1 MKIITSIFLMLV
13 VLSIGC
19 FDGDRGILTELLV
32 EPAAAPPVQVLEPLS
47 AEIAVGTGRELV
59 MSPIPV
65 AIEDQLYGRSW
76 EDALDRLA
84 ETLRIPEVK
93 PDAVEHFCD
102 VDVHRRVFYDKYID
116 AGGIAIIGPSDR
128 TSNAGSLYSLGVA
141 DEFLYAAREIILTM
155 TSEMPALREV
165 LSLGHEFGF
174 RYVLIG
180 ADWSMDVNMPREL
193 RPHSN
198 YAGYFTGIGRGW
210 LAAGGIYFRFNRFNN
225 VEEIFNSS
233 TVVHEMAHAIDEAF
247 DQHPHLF
254 PDWGTRLK
262 TAYTLAYQNALQG
275 KGYFDPG
282 DDALTNEQ
290 EYWAV
295 GAKVW
300 FTGSA
305 AWYTESDVGDRNYD
319 VRRAEMRAELLEQDP
334 LLYALL
340 DEVFPV
346 ANFPQAIRIMEVD

>member
-1 MKIITSIFLMLV
+1 MKIITFFFLMLV

-59 MSPIPV
+59 LSPIPV
-65 AIEDQLYGRSW
+65 AIEEQLYGRSW
-76 EDALDRLA
+76 EDALDILA

-93 PDAVEHFCD
+93 PGTVELVSCD
-102 VDVHRRVFYDKYID
+102 EDVHRRMFYDKYID

-128 TSNAGSLYSLGVA
+128 TSNLGVA

-180 ADWSMDVNMPREL
+180 ADWPMDVNMPREL
-193 RPHSN
+193 RLHAN
-198 YAGYFTGIGRGW
+198 YAGFFTGIGRGVM
-210 LAAGGIYFRFNRFNN
+210 AAGGIYFRFNRFNN
-225 VEEIFNSS
+225 VEEIFGSY

-275 KGYFDPG
+275 KGYFDNP
-282 DDALTNEQ
+282 DLYALMNEK

-295 GAKVW
+295 GASEW
-300 FTGSA
+300 FN
-305 AWYTESDVGDRNYD
+305 DIHGDNLNEELQ
-319 VRRAEMRAELLEQDP
+319 RAKMLEQDA

-346 ANFPQAIRIMEVD
+346 VDLPVFIRIAEQ

>member
-1 MKIITSIFLMLV
+1 MKIITFFFLMLV

-65 AIEDQLYGRSW
+65 AIEEQLYGRSW
-76 EDALDRLA
+76 DDALDLLA

-128 TSNAGSLYSLGVA
+128 TSNLGVA

-193 RPHSN
+193 RHHAN
-198 YAGYFTGIGRGW
+198 YAGFFTGIGRGVM
-210 LAAGGIYFRFNRFNN
+210 AAGGIYFRFNRFNN
-225 VEEIFNSS
+225 VEEIFGSY

-275 KGYFDPG
+275 KGYFDNP
-282 DDALTNEQ
+282 DLYALMNEK

-295 GAKVW
+295 GASEW
-300 FTGSA
+300 FN
-305 AWYTESDVGDRNYD
+305 DIHGDNLNEELQ
-319 VRRAEMRAELLEQDP
+319 RAKMLEQDA

-346 ANFPQAIRIMEVD
+346 VDLPVFIRIAEQ

>member
-1 MKIITSIFLMLV
+1 MKIITFIFLTLV

-32 EPAAAPPVQVLEPLS
+32 EPAAAPPVQVLKPLPTK
-47 AEIAVGTGRELV
+47 IAVGTGRELV
-59 MSPIPV
+59 MSPIPA
-65 AIEDQLYGRSW
+65 AIEDQLYGRNW
-76 EDALDRLA
+76 EDALDLLA
-84 ETLRIPEVK
+84 ETLRIPEVS
-93 PDAVEHFCD
+93 PDTVEHFCD

-128 TSNAGSLYSLGVA
+128 TSNLGIA

-193 RPHSN
+193 KDHAK
-198 YAGYFTGIGRGW
+198 YTGFFIPIGRGW
-210 LAAGGIYFRFNRFNN
+210 LAAGGIWFYFDRHNN
-225 VEEIFNSS
+225 VEELLFSFM
-233 TVVHEMAHAIDEAF
+233 VVHEMAHAIDEVF
-247 DQHPHLF
+247 DRYPHLF

-275 KGYFDPG
+275 KGFFDNP
-282 DDALTNEQ
+282 DHYALTNDQ
-290 EYWAV
+290 EYWAM
-295 GAKVW
+295 GAYEW
-300 FTGSA
+300 FT
-305 AWYTESDVGDRNYD
+305 DIHGDD
-319 VRRAEMRAELLEQDP
+319 LHDEVQRARLIEQDP

-340 DEVFPV
+340 DEVFPAV
-346 ANFPQAIRIMEVD
+346 DFPTQIWIAEQ

>member
-1 MKIITSIFLMLV
+1 MKIITFFFLMLV

-65 AIEDQLYGRSW
+65 AIENQLYGRSW
-76 EDALDRLA
+76 EDALDLLA

-93 PDAVEHFCD
+93 PGTVELVSCD
-102 VDVHRRVFYDKYID
+102 EDVHRRVFYDKYID
-116 AGGIAIIGPSDR
+116 AGGIAIIGPSDL
-128 TSNAGSLYSLGVA
+128 TSNLGVA

-180 ADWSMDVNMPREL
+180 ADWSRDVNMPREL
-193 RPHSN
+193 RHHSN
-198 YAGYFTGIGRGW
+198 SAGYFTGIGRGVM
-210 LAAGGIYFRFNRFNN
+210 AAGGIYFHFNRFND
-225 VEEIFNSS
+225 VEEIFDSS

-275 KGYFDPG
+275 KGFFDNP
-282 DDALTNEQ
+282 DWYALTNEK
-290 EYWAV
+290 EYWAT
-295 GAKVW
+295 GASEW
-300 FTGSA
+300 FT
-305 AWYTESDVGDRNYD
+305 DMHGDNLHD
-319 VRRAEMRAELLEQDP
+319 ELQRAQMLEQDP

-346 ANFPQAIRIMEVD
+346 VDLPTFIRIAEQ

>member
-1 MKIITSIFLMLV
+1 MKIITFFFLMLV

-65 AIEDQLYGRSW
+65 AIENQLYGRSW
-76 EDALDRLA
+76 EDALDLLA

-180 ADWSMDVNMPREL
+180 ADWSRDVNMPREL
-193 RPHSN
+193 RHHSN
-198 YAGYFTGIGRGW
+198 SAGYFTGIGRGVM
-210 LAAGGIYFRFNRFNN
+210 AAGGIYFHFNRFND
-225 VEEIFNSS
+225 VEEIFDSS

-275 KGYFDPG
+275 KGFFDPG

-300 FTGSA
+300 FTGSV

-319 VRRAEMRAELLEQDP
+319 VRRAQMRAELLEKDP

>member
-1 MKIITSIFLMLV
+1 MKIITFFFLMLV

-32 EPAAAPPVQVLEPLS
+32 EPAAAPPVQVLEPLT
-47 AEIAVGTGRELV
+47 AKIAVGTGRELV

-65 AIEDQLYGRSW
+65 AIEEQLYGRSW
-76 EDALDRLA
+76 EDALDLLA

-93 PDAVEHFCD
+93 PGTVELVSCD
-102 VDVHRRVFYDKYID
+102 EDVHRRVFYDKYID

-128 TSNAGSLYSLGVA
+128 TSNLGIA

-193 RPHSN
+193 RRHAN
-198 YAGYFTGIGRGW
+198 YAGFFTGIGRGVM
-210 LAAGGIYFRFNRFNN
+210 AAGGIYFRSNRFNN
-225 VEEIFNSS
+225 VEEIFDSS

-254 PDWGTRLK
+254 PDWGYAFEDGIYAGVSEC
-262 TAYTLAYQNALQG
+262 TAGQG
-275 KGYFDPG
+275 
-282 DDALTNEQ
+282 
-290 EYWAV
+290 
-295 GAKVW
+295 
-300 FTGSA
+300 
-305 AWYTESDVGDRNYD
+305 
-319 VRRAEMRAELLEQDP
+319 
-334 LLYALL
+334 
-340 DEVFPV
+340 VF
-346 ANFPQAIRIMEVD
+346 

>member
-1 MKIITSIFLMLV
+1 MKIITFIFLMLV

-76 EDALDRLA
+76 EDALDLLA

-93 PDAVEHFCD
+93 PGTVELVSCD
-102 VDVHRRVFYDKYID
+102 EDVHRRMFYDKYID

-128 TSNAGSLYSLGVA
+128 TSNLGVA

-174 RYVLIG
+174 RYVLVG
-180 ADWSMDVNMPREL
+180 ADWSMDVNLPREL
-193 RPHSN
+193 RRHSD
-198 YAGYFTGIGRGW
+198 YAGFFIPIGRGW
-210 LAAGGIYFRFNRFNN
+210 LAAGGIWFYFDRHNN
-225 VEEIFNSS
+225 VEELLFSFM
-233 TVVHEMAHAIDEAF
+233 VVHEMAHAIDEAF

-275 KGYFDPG
+275 KGYFDNP
-282 DDALTNEQ
+282 DLYALMNEK

-295 GAKVW
+295 GASEW
-300 FTGSA
+300 FN
-305 AWYTESDVGDRNYD
+305 DIHGDNLNEELQ
-319 VRRAEMRAELLEQDP
+319 RAKMLEQDA

-346 ANFPQAIRIMEVD
+346 VDLPVFIRIAEQ

>member
-1 MKIITSIFLMLV
+1 MKIITFIFLMLV

-32 EPAAAPPVQVLEPLS
+32 EPAAAPLVQVLEPLS

-65 AIEDQLYGRSW
+65 AIEVQLYGRSW
-76 EDALDRLA
+76 DDTLDLLA

-93 PDAVEHFCD
+93 PGTVELVSCD

-128 TSNAGSLYSLGVA
+128 TSNLGIA

-193 RPHSN
+193 RRHSN
-198 YAGYFTGIGRGW
+198 YAGFFTGIGRGVM
-210 LAAGGIYFRFNRFNN
+210 AAGGIYFRSNRFNN
-225 VEEIFNSS
+225 VEEIFDSS

-262 TAYTLAYQNALQG
+262 TASTLAYQNALQG
-275 KGYFDPG
+275 KGFFDNP
-282 DDALTNEQ
+282 DLYALTNEK

-295 GAKVW
+295 GASEW
-300 FTGSA
+300 FT
-305 AWYTESDVGDRNYD
+305 DMHGDNLHD
-319 VRRAEMRAELLEQDP
+319 EVQRAQLLEKDP

-346 ANFPQAIRIMEVD
+346 VDLPVFIRIAEQ

>member
-1 MKIITSIFLMLV
+1 MKIITFIFLMLV

-59 MSPIPV
+59 LSPIPV

-76 EDALDRLA
+76 DDALDLLA
-84 ETLRIPEVK
+84 ETLRIPEVS

-174 RYVLIG
+174 RYVLVG
-180 ADWSMDVNMPREL
+180 ADWSMDVNLPREL
-193 RPHSN
+193 RRHSS
-198 YAGYFTGIGRGW
+198 YAGYFIPIGRGW
-210 LAAGGIYFRFNRFNN
+210 LAAGGIWFYFDRHNN
-225 VEEIFNSS
+225 VEELLFSFM
-233 TVVHEMAHAIDEAF
+233 VVHEMAHAIDEAF

-275 KGYFDPG
+275 KGFFDPG
-282 DDALTNEQ
+282 DDALTNEK

-300 FTGSA
+300 FTGSV

-319 VRRAEMRAELLEQDP
+319 VRRAQMRAELLEKDP

>member
-1 MKIITSIFLMLV
+1 MKIITFFFLMLV

-65 AIEDQLYGRSW
+65 AIEEQLYGRSW

-93 PDAVEHFCD
+93 RDAVEHFCD

-165 LSLGHEFGF
+165 LSIGHEFGF
-174 RYVLIG
+174 RYVLVG

-193 RPHSN
+193 RLHSN
-198 YAGYFTGIGRGW
+198 YAGFFIPIGRGW
-210 LAAGGIYFRFNRFNN
+210 LAAGGIWFYFDRHN
-225 VEEIFNSS
+225 VEELLFSFM
-233 TVVHEMAHAIDEAF
+233 VVHEMAHAIDEAF

-275 KGYFDPG
+275 KGYFDNP
-282 DDALTNEQ
+282 DLYALTNEK
-290 EYWAV
+290 EYWAT
-295 GAKVW
+295 GASEW
-300 FTGSA
+300 FN
-305 AWYTESDVGDRNYD
+305 DIHGDNLN
-319 VRRAEMRAELLEQDP
+319 EELQHAKMLEQDA

-346 ANFPQAIRIMEVD
+346 VDLPVFIRIAEQ

>member
-1 MKIITSIFLMLV
+1 MKIITFIFLMLV
-13 VLSIGC
+13 VVSIGC

-32 EPAAAPPVQVLEPLS
+32 EPAAAPPVQVLEPLT
-47 AEIAVGTGRELV
+47 AKIAVGTGRELV

-65 AIEDQLYGRSW
+65 AIEEQLYGRSW

-93 PDAVEHFCD
+93 PGTVEHFCD

-128 TSNAGSLYSLGVA
+128 TSNLGVA

-193 RPHSN
+193 RLHSN
-198 YAGYFTGIGRGW
+198 YAGYFTGIGGGVM
-210 LAAGGIYFRFNRFNN
+210 AAGGIYFRFNRFNN
-225 VEEIFNSS
+225 VEEIFDSS

-275 KGYFDPG
+275 KGYFDNP
-282 DDALTNEQ
+282 DLYALTNEK

-295 GAKVW
+295 GASEW
-300 FTGSA
+300 FNDIHGNNLN
-305 AWYTESDVGDRNYD
+305 EELQ
-319 VRRAEMRAELLEQDP
+319 RAKMLEQDA

-346 ANFPQAIRIMEVD
+346 VDLPVFIRIAEQ

>member
-1 MKIITSIFLMLV
+1 MKIITFFFLMLV

-32 EPAAAPPVQVLEPLS
+32 EPAAAPPVQVLEPLT
-47 AEIAVGTGRELV
+47 AKIAVGTGRELV

-76 EDALDRLA
+76 DDALDLLA

-93 PDAVEHFCD
+93 PGTVELVSCD
-102 VDVHRRVFYDKYID
+102 EDVHRRVFYDKYIN

-128 TSNAGSLYSLGVA
+128 TSNLGVA

-180 ADWSMDVNMPREL
+180 ADWPMDVNLPREL
-193 RPHSN
+193 RHHAN
-198 YAGYFTGIGRGW
+198 YAGFFTGIGRGVM
-210 LAAGGIYFRFNRFNN
+210 AAGGIYFRFNRFNN
-225 VEEIFNSS
+225 VEEIFGSY

-275 KGYFDPG
+275 KGYFDNP
-282 DDALTNEQ
+282 DLYALMNEK

-295 GAKVW
+295 GASEW
-300 FTGSA
+300 FN
-305 AWYTESDVGDRNYD
+305 DIHGDNLNEELQ
-319 VRRAEMRAELLEQDP
+319 RAKMLEQDA

-346 ANFPQAIRIMEVD
+346 VDLPVFIRIAEQ

>member
-1 MKIITSIFLMLV
+1 MKIITFFFLMLV

-32 EPAAAPPVQVLEPLS
+32 EPAAAPPVQVLERLS

-59 MSPIPV
+59 LSPIPV
-65 AIEDQLYGRSW
+65 AIEEQLYGRSW
-76 EDALDRLA
+76 EDALDILA

-93 PDAVEHFCD
+93 PGTVELVSCD
-102 VDVHRRVFYDKYID
+102 EDVHRRMFYDKYID

-128 TSNAGSLYSLGVA
+128 TSNLGVA

-180 ADWSMDVNMPREL
+180 ADWPMDVNLPREL
-193 RPHSN
+193 RLHAN
-198 YAGYFTGIGRGW
+198 YAGFFTGIGRGVM
-210 LAAGGIYFRFNRFNN
+210 AAGGIYFRFNRFNN
-225 VEEIFNSS
+225 VEEIFGSY

-275 KGYFDPG
+275 KGYFDNP
-282 DDALTNEQ
+282 DLYALMNEK

-295 GAKVW
+295 GASEW
-300 FTGSA
+300 FN
-305 AWYTESDVGDRNYD
+305 DIHGDNLNEELQ
-319 VRRAEMRAELLEQDP
+319 RAKMLEQDA

-346 ANFPQAIRIMEVD
+346 VDLPVFIRIAEQ

>member
-1 MKIITSIFLMLV
+1 MKIITFFFLMLV

-32 EPAAAPPVQVLEPLS
+32 EPAAAPPVQVLEPLT
-47 AEIAVGTGRELV
+47 AKIAVGTGRELV

-65 AIEDQLYGRSW
+65 AIEEQLYGRSW
-76 EDALDRLA
+76 EDALDLLA

-93 PDAVEHFCD
+93 PGTVELVSCD
-102 VDVHRRVFYDKYID
+102 EDVHRRVFYDKYID

-128 TSNAGSLYSLGVA
+128 TSNLGIA

-193 RPHSN
+193 RRHAN
-198 YAGYFTGIGRGW
+198 YAGFFTGIGRGVM
-210 LAAGGIYFRFNRFNN
+210 AAGGIYFRSNRFNN
-225 VEEIFNSS
+225 VEEIFDSS

-275 KGYFDPG
+275 KGFFDNP
-282 DDALTNEQ
+282 DWYALTNEK
-290 EYWAV
+290 EYWAT
-295 GAKVW
+295 GASEW
-300 FTGSA
+300 FT
-305 AWYTESDVGDRNYD
+305 DMHGDNLHD
-319 VRRAEMRAELLEQDP
+319 ELQRAQMLEKDP

-346 ANFPQAIRIMEVD
+346 VNLPVFIRIAEQ